1 MLVTNTSTRILNL
14 PVVLQ
19 VRVFVAG
26 EFPQREK
33 STTSMDYFRATKK
46 SNYSTTKR
54 LEWPD
59 AGLFKNNKRPN
70 MSNL

>member
-1 MLVTNTSTRILNL
+1 
-14 PVVLQ
+14 
-19 VRVFVAG
+19 VFVTG
-26 EFPQREK
+26 GFPQREN

-46 SNYSTTKR
+46 TYGSNYSTTKR

-70 MSNL
+70 MSNV